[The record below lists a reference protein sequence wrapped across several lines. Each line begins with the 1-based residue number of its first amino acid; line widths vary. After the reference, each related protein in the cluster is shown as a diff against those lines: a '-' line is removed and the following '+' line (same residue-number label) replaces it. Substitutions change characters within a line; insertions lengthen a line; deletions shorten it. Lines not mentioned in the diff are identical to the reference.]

1 MKSIVKFLPFLF
13 LFLTGCQKMEA
24 GEYGVVFV
32 ALPTWLGGG
41 VSNKVIEP
49 GEVKLIFPWSNV
61 YRIKS
66 TDRSISWGAVG
77 EGSNKSVE
85 DYVET
90 RALDGNEVGLA
101 ITLQYAIDKE
111 KAPLVIQ
118 KIGIEPEAVDR
129 LVHAVAQA
137 DIRTHMNILRTRDFF
152 SPKERQDA
160 VNQVKVAL
168 QNRLQPDGIIV
179 RDVIYNDHRFERHL
193 ENDVVDDSYQQ
204 QIDRTQQT
212 AQETEQEEKK
222 IATVVEQKRREFNEA
237 QARVNRQFE
246 QIEGYMTQAEFRG
259 NSYLESKKNEAE
271 QIKTI
276 GLAAVEGL
284 EKQVEALKG
293 PGGRALLKMEIVK
306 SLLLSDPKF
315 ISLGA
320 KSQGGLQVERV
331 DTNELINQFGVAAAL
346 EPKKPTEKP
355 SGQ

>member
-1 MKSIVKFLPFLF
+1 
-13 LFLTGCQKMEA
+13 MEA

-32 ALPTWLGGG
+32 ALPTWMGGG
-41 VSNKVIEP
+41 VQDKVIEP
-49 GEVKLIFPWSNV
+49 GEVKLVLPWSTV

-66 TDRSISWGAVG
+66 TDRSISWGGLG

-101 ITLQYAIDKE
+101 ITIQYAIDKE

-118 KIGIEPEAVDR
+118 RIGIEPEAVDR

-168 QNRLQPDGIIV
+168 QNRLQPDGIII
-179 RDVIYNDHRFERHL
+179 RDVIYNDHRFERRL
-193 ENDVVDDSYQQ
+193 DDGVVDDSYQQ

-222 IATVVEQKRREFNEA
+222 IATVVEQKKREFNEA
-237 QARVNRQFE
+237 QARVNRQLE
-246 QIEGYMTQAEFRG
+246 QIEGNMKQAELRG

-271 QIKTI
+271 QIRTI
-276 GLAAVEGL
+276 GLSAVAGL

-293 PGGRALLKMEIVK
+293 PGGRALLKIEIVK

-320 KSQGGLQVERV
+320 KSQGALQVDRV
-331 DTNELINQFGVAAAL
+331 DTNELINQLGITTAL
-346 EPKKPTEKP
+346 EPKK
-355 SGQ
+355 